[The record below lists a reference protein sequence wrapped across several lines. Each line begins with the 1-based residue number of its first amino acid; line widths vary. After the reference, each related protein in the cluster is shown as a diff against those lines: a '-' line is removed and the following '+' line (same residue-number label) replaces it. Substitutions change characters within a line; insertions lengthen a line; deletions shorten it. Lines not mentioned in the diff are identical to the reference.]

1 MDWPGNLG
9 VDFDGWSF
17 VGTALFPSKIFPTHS
32 PGPVSDQWVSCG
44 GDKKIDLP
52 IKIRAITVGMN
63 RYKLDLLDFK
73 ETDRTILIRDVAG
86 IEE

>member
-1 MDWPGNLG
+1 MKQATR
-9 VDFDGWSF
+9 FI
-17 VGTALFPSKIFPTHS
+17 ALMLVVIMA
-32 PGPVSDQWVSCG
+32 VSILASCG